1 MKIEMFIGA
10 VILSILVID
19 AIRYRIIYFK
29 FKKFNICDYK
39 EIMEHLNGMQKVSIP
54 IKVGKDGSPEEEDPA
69 ALEEKMKTLVEVMNK
84 VSSFDTNALKSLD
97 KDLGYLLFHYTQI
110 GECLTDMI
118 TFGAEEV
125 EESAY
130 NDLGGNDGSK
140 EERDKSS
147 K

>member
-1 MKIEMFIGA
+1 
-10 VILSILVID
+10 
-19 AIRYRIIYFK
+19 
-29 FKKFNICDYK
+29 
-39 EIMEHLNGMQKVSIP
+39 MEHLNGMQKVSIP
-54 IKVGKDGSPEEEDPA
+54 IKVGANPEEESPEE
-69 ALEEKMKTLVEVMNK
+69 LEEKMKTLVEVMNK

-118 TFGAEEV
+118 TFGAEDLEGM

-130 NDLGGNDGSK
+130 NDIGGKDGS
-140 EERDKSS
+140 EEKRNKDS

>member
-1 MKIEMFIGA
+1 MKIEMLIGA
-10 VILSILVID
+10 VIFSILFID

-39 EIMEHLNGMQKVSIP
+39 EIIEHLNGMQKVSIP
-54 IKVGKDGSPEEEDPA
+54 IKVGANPEEESPEE
-69 ALEEKMKTLVEVMNK
+69 LEEKMKALVEVMNK
-84 VSSFDTNALKSLD
+84 VSGFDTNALKSLD
-97 KDLGYLLFHYTQI
+97 KDLGYLLFHYTQV

-118 TFGAEEV
+118 TFGAEEM

-130 NDLGGNDGSK
+130 NDIGGKDGS
-140 EERDKSS
+140 EEKRNEDS